1 MENLTL
7 KEYTEQVNKQV
18 RQYFNDNEVEICFS
32 INDDA
37 MEESYR
43 NNVSVDDFA
52 KDMIEELKD

>member
-1 MENLTL
+1 MEL
-7 KEYTEQVNKQV
+7 KEYSKQVNNQV
-18 RQYFNDNEVEICFS
+18 RKYFDENDIPICFS